1 MAKRSRKNRKSKR
14 TQTAAASVTAPVART
29 AVPAGKSKK
38 AKIAEKA
45 VDFVQDYYYVY
56 NDMQTM
62 LIVTLLMVAVMFGL
76 SFVF

>member
-1 MAKRSRKNRKSKR
+1 
-14 TQTAAASVTAPVART
+14 
-29 AVPAGKSKK
+29 VPAGKSKK